1 MTDEKQL
8 LQRAKKF
15 EDAAIAE
22 LYDKYAP
29 MIYRY
34 LYRRVSDEHVAEDL
48 TGDVFLRALE
58 AIQNENFW
66 HTSFRAWIYRIAHNL
81 VVDHYRDK
89 SSEDLLPLD
98 ERLIASVEM
107 PESAKADPLS
117 FRRLRLAMRQLTP
130 SQEQVIVLR
139 FGEQLTAREVAEIMG
154 KSTGAVELLQHRA
167 LKKMRRFL
175 ETDQA

>member
-15 EDAAIAE
+15 EEAAIAE
-22 LYDKYAP
+22 LYDEYAP

-58 AIQNENFW
+58 AIQNDNFW

-89 SSEDLLPLD
+89 SSEDLLSLD

-139 FGEQLTAREVAEIMG
+139 FGEQLTSREVAEIMG

-175 ETDQA
+175 EVDQA